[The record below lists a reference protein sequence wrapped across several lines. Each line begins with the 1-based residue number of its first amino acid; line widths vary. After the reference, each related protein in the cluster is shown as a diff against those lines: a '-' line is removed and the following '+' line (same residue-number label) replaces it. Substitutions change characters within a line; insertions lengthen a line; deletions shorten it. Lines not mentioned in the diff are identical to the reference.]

1 MLVACRTL
9 HYCFFGEEHMSLNRL
24 SPKLDWRG
32 KKNTFPVW
40 FWETSSW
47 FPGRR
52 GSLML
57 THSSHLG
64 TNALWCGKT
73 KFSFYVLFSI
83 PTFSLDLTPLNP
95 ETCWNLTPQ
104 NWLPVCHAIWTFQ
117 CDHWDGIPQK
127 SSGSFFRLWIFRL
140 ILLPFS
146 FPFPESQGRLVK
158 SC

>member
-73 KFSFYVLFSI
+73 KTSFYVLFSLS
-83 PTFSLDLTPLNP
+83 TFSIDLTPLNP

-104 NWLPVCHAIWTFQ
+104 NWLPVCQAIWTLHCHQ
-117 CDHWDGIPQK
+117 WDGIPQK
-127 SSGSFFRLWIFRL
+127 SSGSFFRLWILRL